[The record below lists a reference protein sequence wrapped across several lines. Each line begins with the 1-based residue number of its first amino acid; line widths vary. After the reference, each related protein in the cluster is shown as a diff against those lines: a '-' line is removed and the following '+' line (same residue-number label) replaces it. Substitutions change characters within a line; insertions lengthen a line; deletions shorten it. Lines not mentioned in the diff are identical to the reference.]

1 MHTCEGR
8 RSSWASTRIE
18 VSGLG
23 YAVGGVEILKCVD
36 AGMPGGEITAVVGP
50 SGAGKSTL
58 LRAINRLIEPSSGEV
73 YLDGVPTSGLDPL
86 QVRRRVGMVFQIP
99 VLFGGSVEEAVLY
112 GARLSGKDA
121 DPGRLLEM
129 VGLDVSLAGRDPQA
143 LSVGQQ
149 QRVTMARALALEP
162 EALLLDEPTSALDQA
177 ARRRIEE
184 LVRDLNTRLG
194 LTMVFVSHDLAQVE
208 RAADRVVAYWRRK
221 GAWGRGIGTISSP
234 VRESGRGDSSRGG
247 SSMEGLQTVGSA
259 LLTLGLVT
267 VAVALSFY
275 ERLGLEKDIGVAV
288 VRSFVQL
295 AAIGYVIDFIFGL
308 DSLEVVVLLLAGMV
322 LFAAW
327 TSARRAR
334 DVPRAFL
341 VAAVAV
347 GVAAVATLGLLLT
360 LRIVP
365 ATARYLIPLGGMV
378 IGNSMNAASLT
389 MTRIRD
395 DVAEQRPKVE
405 AALALG
411 ATSRQ
416 AVAPI
421 LRTALQSAPIP
432 LIDATKT
439 TGIIFLPGAMVGMII
454 AGADPLEA
462 VRLQIIVL
470 YMLLGSVSIAAI
482 LVGTLSY
489 RSFFTPR
496 NQLQTSPPE
505 H

>member
-1 MHTCEGR
+1 
-8 RSSWASTRIE
+8 
-18 VSGLG
+18 
-23 YAVGGVEILKCVD
+23 
-36 AGMPGGEITAVVGP
+36 
-50 SGAGKSTL
+50 
-58 LRAINRLIEPSSGEV
+58 
-73 YLDGVPTSGLDPL
+73 
-86 QVRRRVGMVFQIP
+86 
-99 VLFGGSVEEAVLY
+99 
-112 GARLSGKDA
+112 
-121 DPGRLLEM
+121 
-129 VGLDVSLAGRDPQA
+129 
-143 LSVGQQ
+143 
-149 QRVTMARALALEP
+149 
-162 EALLLDEPTSALDQA
+162 
-177 ARRRIEE
+177 
-184 LVRDLNTRLG
+184 
-194 LTMVFVSHDLAQVE
+194 
-208 RAADRVVAYWRRK
+208 
-221 GAWGRGIGTISSP
+221 
-234 VRESGRGDSSRGG
+234 
-247 SSMEGLQTVGSA
+247 MEGLQTVGSA
-259 LLTLGLVT
+259 LLTLGLVA
-267 VAVALSFY
+267 VAVVLSLY

-308 DSLEVVVLLLAGMV
+308 DNLGLVTLLLAGMV

-327 TSARRAR
+327 TSARRAEG
-334 DVPRAFL
+334 VPQAFL

-347 GVAAVATLGLLLT
+347 GVAAVATLGVLLT
-360 LRIVP
+360 LGIVP
-365 ATARYLIPLGGMV
+365 PTARYLIPLGGMV

-416 AVAPI
+416 AASPI
-421 LRTALQSAPIP
+421 LRTALQSALIP

-462 VRLQIIVL
+462 VRLQIVVL

-496 NQLQTSPPE
+496 HQLRTTPPE

>member
-1 MHTCEGR
+1 M
-8 RSSWASTRIE
+8 
-18 VSGLG
+18 
-23 YAVGGVEILKCVD
+23 
-36 AGMPGGEITAVVGP
+36 
-50 SGAGKSTL
+50 
-58 LRAINRLIEPSSGEV
+58 
-73 YLDGVPTSGLDPL
+73 
-86 QVRRRVGMVFQIP
+86 
-99 VLFGGSVEEAVLY
+99 
-112 GARLSGKDA
+112 A
-121 DPGRLLEM
+121 D
-129 VGLDVSLAGRDPQA
+129 
-143 LSVGQQ
+143 
-149 QRVTMARALALEP
+149 
-162 EALLLDEPTSALDQA
+162 
-177 ARRRIEE
+177 
-184 LVRDLNTRLG
+184 
-194 LTMVFVSHDLAQVE
+194 
-208 RAADRVVAYWRRK
+208 
-221 GAWGRGIGTISSP
+221 
-234 VRESGRGDSSRGG
+234 
-247 SSMEGLQTVGSA
+247 LQTLGSA
-259 LLTLGLVT
+259 LLTLGLVA
-267 VAVALSFY
+267 VAVVLSLY
-275 ERLGLEKDIGVAV
+275 ERLDLEKDIGIAV
-288 VRSFVQL
+288 VRSFLQL
-295 AAIGYVIDFIFGL
+295 AAIGYVINYIFGL
-308 DSLEVVVLLLAGMV
+308 KNIGAVVLLLAGMV

-327 TSARRAR
+327 TSARRAS
-334 DVPRAFL
+334 DVPQAFL

-347 GVAAVATLGLLLT
+347 GVAAVSTLGLLLM

-421 LRTALQSAPIP
+421 LRTALQRALIP

-462 VRLQIIVL
+462 VRLQIVVL

-496 NQLQTSPPE
+496 HQLRATQNNS
-505 H
+505 